1 MPYHGKTLIGLTG
14 NIACGKSTVLRQ
26 LRELGAHTIDADM
39 LIHAI
44 LRKGEPAYWPVIT
57 EFGPG
62 ILDAEGEID
71 RRALG
76 RIVFADPERLR
87 KLEEIEHPIVRRVID
102 QEIGDAQ
109 ESVVALDAIKLIES
123 GWADKCDVVWVV
135 TCPRDQQIERLMQ
148 TRGYTPEEA
157 EMRIGSQSAQEEKVR
172 RANVVID
179 NAGTIEEL
187 HRQVLEA
194 WEAVEVGGQGPGIR
208 DQGSEVREKGAEPE
222 VEDAGVEVVDQ

>member
-1 MPYHGKTLIGLTG
+1 
-14 NIACGKSTVLRQ
+14 
-26 LRELGAHTIDADM
+26 M

-109 ESVVALDAIKLIES
+109 EPVVALDAIKLIES

-148 TRGYTPEEA
+148 TRGYSPEEA
-157 EMRIGSQSAQEEKVR
+157 EMRTGSQSAQEEKSQ
-172 RANVVID
+172 RANLVID
-179 NAGTIEEL
+179 NAGTPEEL
-187 HRQVLEA
+187 SRQVLEA
-194 WEAVEVGGQGPGIR
+194 WEGIEVGGQGSGVG
-208 DQGSEVREKGAEPE
+208 DQGSEVREQGAEPE
-222 VEDAGVEVVDQ
+222 VADAGVEVVDQ

>member
-1 MPYHGKTLIGLTG
+1 MTG

-26 LRELGAHTIDADM
+26 LRGSGAYTIDADM

-76 RIVFADPERLR
+76 RIVFADPEKLR

-102 QEIGDAQ
+102 QEIGDA
-109 ESVVALDAIKLIES
+109 EERVVALDAIKLIES
-123 GWADKCDVVWVV
+123 GWADRCDVVWVV
-135 TCPRDQQIERLMQ
+135 TCPREQQIARLMQ
-148 TRGYTPEEA
+148 TRGYSPEEA
-157 EMRIGSQSAQEEKVR
+157 EMRIGSQSPQEEKAQ
-172 RANVVID
+172 RADVVID
-179 NAGTIEEL
+179 NAGTLEDL

-194 WEAVEVGGQGPGIR
+194 WEAIEARDQGPGVR
-208 DQGSEVREKGAEPE
+208 GQGLDVGEQGAEPE
-222 VEDAGVEVVDQ
+222 VQDAGVEVVDQ